1 MTNYIL
7 CATIIMFQRKR
18 TEHNALKGEIDM
30 KKTLYSLMLSEDIMH
45 EIDLLAHR
53 MGTNRSNLV
62 NMILAERVEMQTPEQ
77 QLNDIFSGI
86 ERLLSA
92 SRELVPLFAPNTQ
105 RVSVRSSLKY
115 KYNPTLRYEVDLA
128 GDFSPGE
135 PIGTLTASFRTQSQG
150 LLELLSMFF
159 RCLCRIERRC
169 LPLDISYSLENGKFT
184 RTLSY
189 PVKRSSAGGD
199 MMLNPD
205 EISQAVTDYVSLIDR
220 MLKACV
226 GGADADALADMYA
239 HDLAA
244 RPILI

>member
-1 MTNYIL
+1 
-7 CATIIMFQRKR
+7 
-18 TEHNALKGEIDM
+18 M
-30 KKTLYSLMLSEDIMH
+30 KKTLYSLMLSEDIMR

-62 NMILAERVEMQTPEQ
+62 NMILAERVRMQTPEQ

-115 KYNPTLRYEVDLA
+115 KYNPTLRYEVELA
-128 GDFSPGE
+128 GVFSPGE

-150 LLELLSMFF
+150 LLELLSRFF
-159 RCLCRIERRC
+159 RCLCRIEGRL
-169 LPLDISYSLENGKFT
+169 LPLDISYSLDNGKFC
-184 RTLSY
+184 RTLAY
-189 PVKRSSAGGD
+189 PVKRGSGGAV
-199 MMLNPD
+199 LNPD
-205 EISQAVTDYVSLIDR
+205 EISRAITDYVQLVDG

-226 GGADADALADMYA
+226 DGADSQTLADMYA
-239 HDLAA
+239 AELAA